1 MSTFDTS
8 REFTDQEA
16 RIALDLATDLDD
28 EPGF

>member
-1 MSTFDTS
+1 MSTVDIW
-8 REFTDQEA
+8 REFTDNEA